1 MKITMVGAGY
11 VGLVSGV
18 CFSDFGHNVVCFDK
32 SSEKIAMLEHGEVLI
47 YEPGLNAVLARN
59 VEAGRLTFTTDLT
72 AAVDGAD
79 AVFIAVGT
87 PTRASSPYLLFLNP
101 DACLLPGSL
110 AAPLAYLQAS
120 DHTGVGIVGIQL
132 VDKAGNVQRTC
143 AHTPTP
149 FRLIAKSLG
158 LTALFGQWDV
168 QMKTWDHAVTRPI
181 DQVMGAFFMI
191 RRDLFDRLGGFDE
204 RFFVYFEEVD
214 LSRRAAQAGYGT
226 IYLAEAQAYHKG
238 GGVSEQVKAHR
249 LFYSLRSRIQYAF
262 KHFSRSAALLVSFA
276 TLVVEP
282 LSRLALLIGAR
293 QFGEIGDLTHGYRLL
308 WRWVFA
314 SAKGTA

>member
-1 MKITMVGAGY
+1 MIDIVIVNWNAGTQLAQCIASIRAHGDNLVGN
-11 VGLVSGV
+11 
-18 CFSDFGHNVVCFDK
+18 CTVVDNGSTDGSTAFLDQ
-32 SSEKIAMLEHGEVLI
+32 ADDVDL
-47 YEPGLNAVLARN
+47 VLAGQN
-59 VEAGRLTFTTDLT
+59 LGFGRACNL
-72 AAVDGAD
+72 GA
-79 AVFIAVGT
+79 
-87 PTRASSPYLLFLNP
+87 TRASSPYLLFLNP

-110 AAPLAYLQAS
+110 VAPLAYLQAS
-120 DHTGVGIVGIQL
+120 DRTGVGIASIQL
-132 VDKAGNVQRTC
+132 VDKAGDVQRTC

-149 FRLIAKSLG
+149 LRLIAKSLG
-158 LTALFGQWDV
+158 LTALFGQWDL
-168 QMKTWDHAVTRPI
+168 QMKTWDHAVTRPV

-226 IYLAEAQAYHKG
+226 IYLAKAQAYHKG

-293 QFGEIGDLTHGYRLL
+293 RFGEIGDLTRGYRLL